1 MRRFDFDCIVWSVA
15 ITSQFPIFVGAA
27 VLLAITP
34 GPGIFYVL
42 ARSLRGGR
50 REGVLSAAG
59 TFLGGLAHVAAAA
72 FGLSAILAASAIAF
86 ETVRYAGA
94 AYLIYLGYRVIRS
107 RGEDMV
113 GELAGDG
120 GGRDT
125 FVRGVFVQGVLT
137 EVLNPKTALFFLS
150 FIPQFVVVREG
161 HVAAQFLMLGAISV
175 TLNTCA
181 DLVVACFA
189 GPLGS
194 RMKESARFRS
204 RQRAAS
210 GAAMIG
216 LGVYV
221 ATARGKA

>member
-1 MRRFDFDCIVWSVA
+1 MLLTPRFLVFL
-15 ITSQFPIFVGAA
+15 TAA
-27 VLLAITP
+27 VILAITP

-50 REGVLSAAG
+50 KEGVLSAAG
-59 TFLGGLAHVAAAA
+59 TFLGGLVHVAAAA

-94 AYLIYLGYRVIRS
+94 AYLIYLGYRMIRS
-107 RGEDMV
+107 RNQD
-113 GELAGDG
+113 LALDSAGTSG
-120 GGRDT
+120 GT
-125 FVRGVFVQGVLT
+125 FVQGVMT

-150 FIPQFVVVREG
+150 FIPQFVSIQQG
-161 HVAAQFLMLGAISV
+161 HVALQFLVLGAISV

-181 DLVVACFA
+181 DVLVACFA

-194 RMKESARFRS
+194 SMKRNARLRS
-204 RQRAAS
+204 GQRTAS
-210 GAAMIG
+210 GVAMIG

-221 ATARGKA
+221 AAARGRS

>member
-1 MRRFDFDCIVWSVA
+1 VLLSSRFA
-15 ITSQFPIFVGAA
+15 IFLGAA
-27 VLLAITP
+27 LVLAVTP

-59 TFLGGLAHVAAAA
+59 TFLGGLVHVIAAAL
-72 FGLSAILAASAIAF
+72 GLSAILAASAVAY

-94 AYLIYLGYRVIRS
+94 AYLIYLGYRMIRTRNGDAELDVALPP
-107 RGEDMV
+107 RG
-113 GELAGDG
+113 
-120 GGRDT
+120 T
-125 FVRGVFVQGVLT
+125 FVQGVIT

-150 FIPQFVVVREG
+150 FIPQFVSVRQG
-161 HVAAQFLMLGAISV
+161 HVAAQFLLLGAISV

-181 DLVVACFA
+181 DLTVACFA

-194 RMKESARFRS
+194 KMKRSAKLRRG
-204 RQRAAS
+204 QRTAS
-210 GAAMIG
+210 GVAMIG

-221 ATARGKA
+221 AASRARS

>member
-1 MRRFDFDCIVWSVA
+1 VLLTSRFLVFL
-15 ITSQFPIFVGAA
+15 GAA
-27 VLLAITP
+27 LILAITP

-50 REGVLSAAG
+50 REGVLSTAG
-59 TFLGGLAHVAAAA
+59 TFLGGLVHVAAAA
-72 FGLSAILAASAIAF
+72 FGLSAILAASAVAF

-94 AYLIYLGYRVIRS
+94 AYLIYLGYRMIRTRDQEAVDLDLERPS
-107 RGEDMV
+107 RG
-113 GELAGDG
+113 
-120 GGRDT
+120 T
-125 FVRGVFVQGVLT
+125 FVQGVMT

-150 FIPQFVVVREG
+150 FIPQFVSVQQG
-161 HVAAQFLMLGAISV
+161 YVAAQFLLLGAISV

-181 DLVVACFA
+181 DLLVACFA

-194 RMKESARFRS
+194 KMRHSAKLRS

-221 ATARGKA
+221 ATARGRS

>member
-1 MRRFDFDCIVWSVA
+1 MLSSRLL
-15 ITSQFPIFVGAA
+15 IFLSAA
-27 VLLAITP
+27 LILAITP

-59 TFLGGLAHVAAAA
+59 TFLGGLVHVAAAA

-94 AYLIYLGYRVIRS
+94 AYLIFLGYRMIRS
-107 RGEDMV
+107 RNQETALD
-113 GELAGDG
+113 AASQP
-120 GGRDT
+120 RST
-125 FVRGVFVQGVLT
+125 FVQGVMT

-150 FIPQFVVVREG
+150 FIPQFVSVRDG
-161 HVAAQFLMLGAISV
+161 HVAVQFLLLGAISV

-181 DLVVACFA
+181 DLVVAFFA

-194 RMKESARFRS
+194 ALRRNAKLRS

-210 GAAMIG
+210 GVAMIG

-221 ATARGKA
+221 ATARARS

>member
-1 MRRFDFDCIVWSVA
+1 MPVTPRFL
-15 ITSQFPIFVGAA
+15 IFLSAA
-27 VLLAITP
+27 LVLAITP

-59 TFLGGLAHVAAAA
+59 TFLGGLVHVGAAA
-72 FGLSAILAASAIAF
+72 FGLSAILAASAVAF

-94 AYLIYLGYRVIRS
+94 AYLIYLGYRMFRS
-107 RGEDMV
+107 RQTQDDEMSG
-113 GELAGDG
+113 GELEAGG
-120 GGRDT
+120 NT
-125 FVRGVFVQGVLT
+125 FSQGVLT
-137 EVLNPKTALFFLS
+137 EMLNPKTALFFLS
-150 FIPQFVVVREG
+150 FIPQFVSVQHG
-161 HVAAQFLMLGAISV
+161 HVAAQFLLLGAISV

-181 DLVVACFA
+181 DVLVACFA

-194 RMKESARFRS
+194 RMKRSAKLRS

-210 GAAMIG
+210 GVAMIG

-221 ATARGKA
+221 ATARGRS

>member
-1 MRRFDFDCIVWSVA
+1 MVFTPRFLVFLS
-15 ITSQFPIFVGAA
+15 AA
-27 VLLAITP
+27 LVLAITP

-59 TFLGGLAHVAAAA
+59 TFLGGLVHVAAAA

-86 ETVRYAGA
+86 EIVRYAGA
-94 AYLIYLGYRVIRS
+94 AYLIFLGYRMIRS
-107 RGEDMV
+107 RHQEV
-113 GELAGDG
+113 NEAGPGTSAD
-120 GGRDT
+120 RNT
-125 FVRGVFVQGVLT
+125 FVQGVTT

-150 FIPQFVVVREG
+150 FIPQFVSVQQG
-161 HVAAQFLMLGAISV
+161 HVAAQFLVLGAISV
-175 TLNTCA
+175 TLNTIA

-194 RMKESARFRS
+194 KMKSSARFRG
-204 RQRAAS
+204 RQRATS

-221 ATARGKA
+221 AAARARN

>member
-1 MRRFDFDCIVWSVA
+1 MLLTPRFLVFL
-15 ITSQFPIFVGAA
+15 TAA
-27 VLLAITP
+27 VILAITP

-50 REGVLSAAG
+50 KEGVMSAAG
-59 TFLGGLAHVAAAA
+59 TFLGGLVHVAAAA

-94 AYLIYLGYRVIRS
+94 AYLIYLGYRMIRS
-107 RGEDMV
+107 RNQDV
-113 GELAGDG
+113 DLDSAGTSG
-120 GGRDT
+120 GT
-125 FVRGVFVQGVLT
+125 FIQGVMT

-150 FIPQFVVVREG
+150 FIPQFVSVQQG
-161 HVAAQFLMLGAISV
+161 HVALQFLLLGAISV

-181 DLVVACFA
+181 DVLVACFA

-194 RMKESARFRS
+194 SMKRNARLRS
-204 RQRAAS
+204 GQRTAS
-210 GAAMIG
+210 GVAMIG

-221 ATARGKA
+221 AAARGRS

>member
-1 MRRFDFDCIVWSVA
+1 MIVALPVSSRFIV
-15 ITSQFPIFVGAA
+15 FLGAA
-27 VLLAITP
+27 LVLAITP

-59 TFLGGLAHVAAAA
+59 TFLGGLVHVAAAA

-94 AYLIYLGYRVIRS
+94 AYLIYLGYRMIRTRHADADLDVVS
-107 RGEDMV
+107 ATRG
-113 GELAGDG
+113 
-120 GGRDT
+120 T
-125 FVRGVFVQGVLT
+125 FAQGVMT

-150 FIPQFVVVREG
+150 FIPQFVSVQQG
-161 HVAAQFLMLGAISV
+161 HVAVQFLMLGTISV

-189 GPLGS
+189 GPLGA
-194 RMKESARFRS
+194 RMQRSASLRS
-204 RQRAAS
+204 GQRTAS
-210 GAAMIG
+210 GVAMIS

-221 ATARGKA
+221 AASRART

>member
-1 MRRFDFDCIVWSVA
+1 MVLTSRFLVF
-15 ITSQFPIFVGAA
+15 FGAA
-27 VLLAITP
+27 LILAITP
-34 GPGIFYVL
+34 GPAIFYVL

-59 TFLGGLAHVAAAA
+59 TFLGGLVHVGAAA

-94 AYLIYLGYRVIRS
+94 AYLIYLGYRMIRS
-107 RGEDMV
+107 RNQEAAEIEAIG
-113 GELAGDG
+113 
-120 GGRDT
+120 T
-125 FVRGVFVQGVLT
+125 SRGTFVQGVMT

-150 FIPQFVVVREG
+150 FIPQFVVLRQG

-175 TLNTCA
+175 ALNTCA
-181 DLVVACFA
+181 DLLVACFA

-194 RMKESARFRS
+194 RMKRSAKLRR
-204 RQRAAS
+204 RQRGVS

-221 ATARGKA
+221 ATARART

>member
-1 MRRFDFDCIVWSVA
+1 MLLTSRFLVFL
-15 ITSQFPIFVGAA
+15 TAA
-27 VLLAITP
+27 VILAITP

-50 REGVLSAAG
+50 KEGVWSAAG
-59 TFLGGLAHVAAAA
+59 TFLGGLVHMAAAA

-94 AYLIYLGYRVIRS
+94 VYLIYLGYRMIRN
-107 RGEDMV
+107 RNQD
-113 GELAGDG
+113 LALDSG
-120 GGRDT
+120 GTSGGT
-125 FVRGVFVQGVLT
+125 FVQGVMT

-150 FIPQFVVVREG
+150 FIPQFVSIQQG
-161 HVAAQFLMLGAISV
+161 HVALQFLVLGAISV

-181 DLVVACFA
+181 DVLVACFA

-194 RMKESARFRS
+194 SMKRNAKLGRG
-204 RQRAAS
+204 QRTAS
-210 GAAMIG
+210 GGAMIG

-221 ATARGKA
+221 AAARGRS

>member
-1 MRRFDFDCIVWSVA
+1 MLLTPRFLVFL
-15 ITSQFPIFVGAA
+15 GAA
-27 VLLAITP
+27 LILAITP

-50 REGVLSAAG
+50 KEGMLSAAG
-59 TFLGGLAHVAAAA
+59 TFLGGLVHVAAAA

-94 AYLIYLGYRVIRS
+94 AYLIYLGYRMIRS
-107 RGEDMV
+107 RHEAEALDPALDSEG
-113 GELAGDG
+113 AS
-120 GGRDT
+120 
-125 FVRGVFVQGVLT
+125 RGTFVQGVVT

-150 FIPQFVVVREG
+150 FIPQFVSLREG
-161 HVAAQFLMLGAISV
+161 HAAAQFLTLGAISV

-181 DLVVACFA
+181 DLLVACFA
-189 GPLGS
+189 GPLGA
-194 RMKESARFRS
+194 RMKRNAKLRS

-221 ATARGKA
+221 AAARGRS

>member
-1 MRRFDFDCIVWSVA
+1 VIV
-15 ITSQFPIFVGAA
+15 TSQFLVFLSAA
-27 VLLAITP
+27 LILAITP

-94 AYLIYLGYRVIRS
+94 AYLIYLGYRMIRS
-107 RGEDMV
+107 RHQADANA
-113 GELAGDG
+113 ELEAGA
-120 GGRDT
+120 GRNT
-125 FVRGVFVQGVLT
+125 LAQGVTT

-150 FIPQFVVVREG
+150 FIPQFVSIQQG
-161 HVAAQFLMLGAISV
+161 HVAEQFLLLGAISV

-181 DLVVACFA
+181 DLLVACFA
-189 GPLGS
+189 GPLGV
-194 RMKESARFRS
+194 RMQRNAKLRS
-204 RQRAAS
+204 RQRSAS

-221 ATARGKA
+221 ATARGRS

>member
-1 MRRFDFDCIVWSVA
+1 VFITPRFL
-15 ITSQFPIFVGAA
+15 IFLGAA
-27 VLLAITP
+27 LLLAITP

-59 TFLGGLAHVAAAA
+59 TFLGGMLHVAAAA
-72 FGLSAILAASAIAF
+72 FGLSAILAASAVAF

-94 AYLIYLGYRVIRS
+94 AYLIYLGYRMIRTRRQEAGAFDTVGNA
-107 RGEDMV
+107 RG
-113 GELAGDG
+113 
-120 GGRDT
+120 T
-125 FVRGVFVQGVLT
+125 FVQGVMT

-150 FIPQFVVVREG
+150 FIPQFVSVRQG
-161 HVAAQFLMLGAISV
+161 HVAVQFLMLGTISV

-181 DLVVACFA
+181 DVLVASFA

-194 RMKESARFRS
+194 RMKRSAKLRS

-210 GAAMIG
+210 GLAMIG

-221 ATARGKA
+221 ATARAKS

>member
-1 MRRFDFDCIVWSVA
+1 MIPSRFL
-15 ITSQFPIFVGAA
+15 IFLTAA
-27 VLLAITP
+27 LLLAITP

-59 TFLGGLAHVAAAA
+59 TFLGGLAHVGAAT

-94 AYLIYLGYRVIRS
+94 AYLIYLGYRMIRGRHQEPAALDSGDAS
-107 RGEDMV
+107 RG
-113 GELAGDG
+113 
-120 GGRDT
+120 T
-125 FVRGVFVQGVLT
+125 FIQGVMT

-150 FIPQFVVVREG
+150 FIPQFVSVRQG
-161 HVAAQFLMLGAISV
+161 HVALQFLTLGAISV

-181 DLVVACFA
+181 DLLVACFA

-194 RMKESARFRS
+194 RLKRSARLRS

-210 GAAMIG
+210 GVAMIG

-221 ATARGKA
+221 AAARGRN

>member
-1 MRRFDFDCIVWSVA
+1 ML
-15 ITSQFPIFVGAA
+15 ITSRFLVFLSAA
-27 VLLAITP
+27 LILAITP

-59 TFLGGLAHVAAAA
+59 TFLGGLVHVAAAA
-72 FGLSAILAASAIAF
+72 FGLSAILAASAVAF

-94 AYLIYLGYRVIRS
+94 AYLIYLGYRMIRS
-107 RGEDMV
+107 RH
-113 GELAGDG
+113 AGMDQTTQETSISG
-120 GGRDT
+120 KT
-125 FVRGVFVQGVLT
+125 FAQGVMT

-150 FIPQFVVVREG
+150 FIPQFVSVQQG

-181 DLVVACFA
+181 DLLVACFA

-194 RMKESARFRS
+194 RMKRSAKLRS

-210 GAAMIG
+210 GVAMIG

-221 ATARGKA
+221 ATARARS

>member
-1 MRRFDFDCIVWSVA
+1 L
-15 ITSQFPIFVGAA
+15 IFLSAA
-27 VLLAITP
+27 VVLAITP

-59 TFLGGLAHVAAAA
+59 TFLGGMVHVAAAA

-94 AYLIYLGYRVIRS
+94 AYLIYLGYRMIRGRHQEAEMLLTHA
-107 RGEDMV
+107 RG
-113 GELAGDG
+113 
-120 GGRDT
+120 T
-125 FVRGVFVQGVLT
+125 FAQGVMT

-150 FIPQFVVVREG
+150 FIPQFVAVREG
-161 HVAAQFLMLGAISV
+161 HVAMQFLALGAISV
-175 TLNTCA
+175 TLNTCV
-181 DLVVACFA
+181 DLVVAGFA
-189 GPLGS
+189 GPLGAAM
-194 RMKESARFRS
+194 RLNAKLRS
-204 RQRAAS
+204 RQRGAS

-221 ATARGKA
+221 ATARK

>member
-1 MRRFDFDCIVWSVA
+1 MLLTSRFLVFL
-15 ITSQFPIFVGAA
+15 TAA
-27 VLLAITP
+27 VILAITP

-50 REGVLSAAG
+50 KEGVWSAAG
-59 TFLGGLAHVAAAA
+59 TFLGGLVHVAAAA

-94 AYLIYLGYRVIRS
+94 VYLIYLGYRMIRN
-107 RGEDMV
+107 RNQD
-113 GELAGDG
+113 LALDSG
-120 GGRDT
+120 GTSGGT
-125 FVRGVFVQGVLT
+125 FVQGVMT

-150 FIPQFVVVREG
+150 FIPQFVSIQQG
-161 HVAAQFLMLGAISV
+161 HVALQFLVLGAISV

-181 DLVVACFA
+181 DVLVACFA

-194 RMKESARFRS
+194 SMKRNAKLGRG
-204 RQRAAS
+204 QRTAS
-210 GAAMIG
+210 GGAMIG

-221 ATARGKA
+221 AAARGRS